1 MRREHRELLTPQGA
15 KGMMYALGN
24 AKLREALNMSHLT
37 FDDLAFAE
45 LEFVVPCARKK
56 HTIKTTKSGRIYFV
70 DHGISD
76 PRAMLAE
83 GQLRLRDPEE
93 RNTKVGTTLRGC
105 ALVAYMILHE
115 RDAREF
121 QYNGRGR
128 TKKMREMHDVGIPD
142 VFMTDFLLSAIR
154 RKGMRSLSRK
164 NTDPL
169 RHPFVGPPPS
179 ISYGEAKMGPRI
191 ELLYRNKKDALLR
204 TFSGAVERARLQRGI
219 STK

>member
-1 MRREHRELLTPQGA
+1 MEN
-15 KGMMYALGN
+15 ALGN
-24 AKLREALNMSHLT
+24 QKLRGALNMGHIT
-37 FDDLAFAE
+37 FNDVALAD
-45 LEFVVPCARKK
+45 LEFVVPCSRKK
-56 HTIKTTKSGRIYFV
+56 HTIRTTKRGRIYFV

-93 RNTKVGTTLRGC
+93 RNTKAGTILRGC
-105 ALVAYMILHE
+105 ALVAYMLLHE

-121 QYNGRGR
+121 QYNGRRR
-128 TKKMREMHDVGIPD
+128 TTKMREMHDLGIPD

-169 RHPFVGPPPS
+169 LDPFVGPVPS
-179 ISYGEAKMGPRI
+179 ITYGEARMGPRVAA
-191 ELLYRNKKDALLR
+191 LYQKKKDAMLR
-204 TFSGAVERARLQRGI
+204 MFEGAVERARLQRGI